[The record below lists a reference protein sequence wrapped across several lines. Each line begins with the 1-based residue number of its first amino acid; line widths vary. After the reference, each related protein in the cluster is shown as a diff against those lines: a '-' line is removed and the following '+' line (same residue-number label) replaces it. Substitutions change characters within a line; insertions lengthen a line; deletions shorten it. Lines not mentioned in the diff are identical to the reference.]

1 MFDAWFDERFV
12 AAGQRSRMFTPVRVG
27 FGMLIAGL
35 IAMSVDAWVAG
46 IWLAVVLA
54 AEIPFALVVWPLR
67 PGAPLSRAR
76 AWACFAAFALTVAA
90 WTPAGAIMWLSENP
104 ACQLAGAACFA
115 GQLLYIET
123 HYGRSLGTLLPA
135 APALVVTAVIPLVV
149 PHYTGV
155 DQILV
160 VTTMLAIVGHALVS
174 IWIGLR
180 EAREL
185 MFANAAMAQ
194 AKEEA
199 EMASRAKSAFLATMS
214 HEIRT
219 PLNGVLGMAQAIA
232 AQPRLPG
239 AVREQVAVVRESGRA
254 LLAIL
259 NDILDLSRV
268 EAGKLE
274 LEAIAFDI
282 GELADSALRTFEPL
296 AQAKGLALKLSVA
309 GDAEGVYEGDPTRVR
324 QILYNLISNALK
336 FTEAGRI
343 EIRVTRDQ
351 QTGDQ
356 QTGDQQTG
364 DGDGLRVDV
373 TDTGVGIEAE
383 ALTRLFSKFEQADAS
398 TTRRYGGAGLGL
410 SICRELAELMGG
422 SITAVSSPGAGAV
435 FTVRLP
441 MPRLGDA
448 SSAPAATVAAAD
460 PGPRRSLRV
469 LAAEDNAVNQLVLRT
484 LLAQV
489 DVAASFVEDGQACV
503 AAWRREPWDLIF
515 MDVQMP
521 VMDGPTATRAIR
533 DAERAEGRAR
543 TPIVALTA
551 NAMPH
556 QIAEY
561 LAAGMDGHVA
571 KPIEAA
577 ELFAALHLA
586 EPRDDEASAA
596 A

>member
-1 MFDAWFDERFV
+1 MLDAWFDERFV
-12 AAGQRSRMFTPVRVG
+12 AACARSVKFAPVRVG
-27 FGMLIAGL
+27 LALLVFAL
-35 IAMSVDAWVAG
+35 IAMSFDPAAAG
-46 IWLAVVLA
+46 IWAAVVLA
-54 AEIPFALVVWPLR
+54 SEIPLYIALR
-67 PGAPLSRAR
+67 PVAAGAPPGRAR
-76 AWACFAAFALTVAA
+76 AWACMAAFALTVVVWSAA
-90 WTPAGAIMWLSENP
+90 GMILWRSPNP
-104 ACQLAGAACFA
+104 ACQLASVAFFA

-123 HYGRSLGTLLPA
+123 HYGRSPGTLLPA
-135 APALVVTAVIPLVV
+135 VPALLVTALIPLAVPHYHGADQVLVVTA
-149 PHYTGV
+149 
-155 DQILV
+155 
-160 VTTMLAIVGHALVS
+160 MLAIVGHALLS
-174 IWIGLR
+174 IWIGLK

-185 MFANAAMAQ
+185 MSANAAMAR

-282 GELADSALRTFEPL
+282 GELAEGALRTFEPL
-296 AQAKGLALKLSVA
+296 ARAKGLTLALSIA
-309 GDAEGVYEGDPTRVR
+309 DDAAGVYQGDPTRVR

-343 EIRVTRDQ
+343 DISVTRD
-351 QTGDQ
+351 DRM
-356 QTGDQQTG
+356 G
-364 DGDGLRVDV
+364 DGDEVRVDV

-441 MPRLGDA
+441 MPRVGDVLC
-448 SSAPAATVAAAD
+448 APAATPAGAD
-460 PGPRRSLRV
+460 PGVGRSLRV
-469 LAAEDNAVNQLVLRT
+469 LAAEDNAINRLVLRT

-503 AAWRREPWDLIF
+503 AAWRHEPWDLIL

-533 DAERAEGRAR
+533 EAERSEGRSR

-551 NAMPH
+551 NAMSH

-561 LAAGMDGHVA
+561 LACGMDGHVA

-577 ELFAALHLA
+577 ELFAALRLA

>member
-1 MFDAWFDERFV
+1 MVSQMLDAWFDERFS
-12 AAGQRSRMFTPVRVG
+12 AACARSVMFTPLRVG
-27 FGMLIAGL
+27 LALLVFAL
-35 IAMSVDAWVAG
+35 IAMSLDPAVAG
-46 IWLAVVLA
+46 IWVAVVLA
-54 AEIPFALVVWPLR
+54 AEIPLYIALR
-67 PGAPLSRAR
+67 PVAAGAPPGRAR
-76 AWACFAAFALTVAA
+76 SWACMAAFALTVLGWSAA
-90 WTPAGAIMWLSENP
+90 GVILWRSPNP
-104 ACQLAGAACFA
+104 ACQLASAALFA

-123 HYGRSLGTLLPA
+123 HYGRSPGTLLPA
-135 APALVVTAVIPLVV
+135 LPALLITALIALVV
-149 PHYTGV
+149 PHYRGA
-155 DQILV
+155 DQLLV
-160 VTTMLAIVGHALVS
+160 ATAMVAIVGHALVS
-174 IWIGLR
+174 IWIGLK
-180 EAREL
+180 ETREL
-185 MFANAAMAQ
+185 MAANAAMAR

-282 GELADSALRTFEPL
+282 GELADGALRTFEPL
-296 AQAKGLALKLSVA
+296 ARAKGLTLALAVA
-309 GDAEGVYEGDPTRVR
+309 ADAAGVYQGDPTRVR

-343 EIRVTRDQ
+343 EIDVTRDKRA
-351 QTGDQ
+351 
-356 QTGDQQTG
+356 G
-364 DGDGLRVDV
+364 DGDGVRVEV

-422 SITAVSSPGAGAV
+422 SITAKSSPGEGAV

-441 MPRLGDA
+441 MPRVGDVLC
-448 SSAPAATVAAAD
+448 APAATSAAID
-460 PGPRRSLRV
+460 PGPGRSLRV

-484 LLAQV
+484 LLAQI
-489 DVAASFVEDGQACV
+489 DVTASFVEDGQACV
-503 AAWRREPWDLIF
+503 EAWRGESWDLIF

-521 VMDGPTATRAIR
+521 VMDGPAATRALR
-533 DAERAEGRAR
+533 EAERAEGRGR

-577 ELFAALHLA
+577 ELFAALRLA
-586 EPRDDEASAA
+586 EPRDDDKASAA
-596 A
+596 AA

>member
-1 MFDAWFDERFV
+1 MLDAWFDERFV
-12 AAGQRSRMFTPVRVG
+12 AAGLRSRLFTPVRVG
-27 FGMLIAGL
+27 FGLLIAGL
-35 IAMSVDAWVAG
+35 IAMSVDRGVAA
-46 IWLAVVLA
+46 IWLAAVLA
-54 AEIPFALVVWPLR
+54 VEIPFAIATGPLR
-67 PGAPLSRAR
+67 SGAPLSRRR
-76 AWACFAAFALTVAA
+76 AWACFAAFALSVAV
-90 WTPAGAIMWLSENP
+90 WSPAGLILWVSANP
-104 ACQLAGAACFA
+104 ACQLAAAAFFA

-123 HYGRSLGTLLPA
+123 HFGRSLGTLVPA
-135 APALVVTAVIPLVV
+135 APALVLTALTPLVV
-149 PHYTGV
+149 RHYQGT
-155 DQILV
+155 DQIV
-160 VTTMLAIVGHALVS
+160 VATAMLAIVGHALVS
-174 IWIGLR
+174 IWIGLKD
-180 EAREL
+180 ARQL
-185 MFANAAMAQ
+185 MFANAAMAR

-282 GELADSALRTFEPL
+282 GELADGARQTFEPL
-296 AQAKGLALKLSVA
+296 AQAKGLTLALSIA
-309 GDAEGVYEGDPTRVR
+309 DDAAGVYQGDPTRVR
-324 QILYNLISNALK
+324 QILFNLISNALK

-343 EIRVTRDQ
+343 DIRVARD
-351 QTGDQ
+351 DR
-356 QTGDQQTG
+356 TG
-364 DGDGLRVDV
+364 DGDGLRVEV

-441 MPRLGDA
+441 MLRVGDMLC
-448 SSAPAATVAAAD
+448 APVATAAAG
-460 PGPRRSLRV
+460 PGPGRSLRV
-469 LAAEDNAVNQLVLRT
+469 LAAEDNAVNRLVLRT

-503 AAWRREPWDLIF
+503 AAWRREPWDLIL

-533 DAERAEGRAR
+533 EAERAEGRAR

-551 NAMPH
+551 NAMSH

-577 ELFAALHLA
+577 ELFAALRLA
-586 EPRDDEASAA
+586 EPRDDETSAA